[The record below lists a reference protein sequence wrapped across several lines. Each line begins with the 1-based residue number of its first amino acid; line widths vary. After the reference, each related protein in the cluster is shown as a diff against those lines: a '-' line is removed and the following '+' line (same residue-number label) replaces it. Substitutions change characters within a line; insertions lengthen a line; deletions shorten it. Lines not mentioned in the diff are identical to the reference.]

1 MANSKAPK
9 PAPKSPSTLHKISA
23 PALLFIHSM
32 PRVVFPL
39 FTAAI
44 LLGGLF
50 ATNSLV
56 GGGLLILLGLILG
69 WLIALS
75 WSLLTPSSRL
85 VRSFML
91 IVVFGYALNRIFT
104 GV

>member
-9 PAPKSPSTLHKISA
+9 PTPTKLHQISA

-50 ATNSLV
+50 APNSIV
-56 GGGLLILLGLILG
+56 GGVLLIILGLILG

-75 WSLLTPSSRL
+75 WVLLTPASRL
-85 VRSFML
+85 IRSFML
-91 IVVFGYALNRIFT
+91 VMVFGYALNRIIT
-104 GV
+104 GA